1 MNFEELSLI
10 RNADDLKSFVD
21 KEITNAINNTEHEN
35 VIGMEHVLP
44 HKGFI
49 DNNTK
54 ISNVDSDWI
63 INDNNYAYYFFDGLR
78 KCEIKNISDALNRV
92 YSFTIFYFGEYTKPE
107 IREQIIR
114 STPPGKRID
123 ISTLARKNTAICTE
137 RAAIVQNLVTL
148 LGVESYFVVG
158 NIYDKDEQVPHAY
171 NILRVNEKFYLYDVS
186 KDIQVEING
195 KIKYQPYI
203 KAINIEQ
210 VQTLFNAGQINTG
223 DRIYDSFGKYNIQIN
238 EEGKKIK

>member
-1 MNFEELSLI
+1 MNFKELALI
-10 RNADDLKSFVD
+10 KNADDLKSFVD
-21 KEITNAINNTEHEN
+21 KEIANAINNTEHEN
-35 VIGMEHVLP
+35 VIGMEHTPP

-49 DNNTK
+49 DNDTK
-54 ISNVDSDWI
+54 ISNVDSDWM

-78 KCEIKNISDALNRV
+78 KCEIKSISDALNRV
-92 YSFTIFYFGEYTKPE
+92 YPFTMFYFGEYTNPE

-114 STPPGKRID
+114 STPPGKRVD

-137 RAAIVQNLVTL
+137 REAIVQNLVTL

-158 NIYDKDEQVPHAY
+158 NIYDKEDQGPHAY
-171 NILRVNEKFYLYDVS
+171 NILRVNDKFYLYDAS
-186 KDIQVEING
+186 KDIQVEIG
-195 KIKYQPYI
+195 GHIKYQPYI

-223 DRIYDSFGKYNIQIN
+223 DRTYDSFDKYNIQIN
-238 EEGKKIK
+238 EEGKKIR

>member
-1 MNFEELSLI
+1 MNFEELTLI
-10 RNADDLKSFVD
+10 NNSNDLKSFVD
-21 KEITNAINNTEHEN
+21 KEIANAINNTEHEN
-35 VIGMEHVLP
+35 VIGWEHMLP

-49 DNNTK
+49 DSNTR

-78 KCEIKNISDALNRV
+78 KCEIKSISDALNKV
-92 YSFTIFYFGEYTKPE
+92 YPFIMFYFGEYTNPE
-107 IREQIIR
+107 IREQIIMN
-114 STPPGKRID
+114 TPPRKMID
-123 ISTLARKNTAICTE
+123 ISALAGKNTAICVE

-158 NIYDKDEQVPHAY
+158 NIHDKDEQGPHAY

-195 KIKYQPYI
+195 RIKYQPYI

-210 VQTLFNAGQINTG
+210 VQTLFNASQINTG
-223 DRIYDSFGKYNIQIN
+223 DRTYDSFGKYNIQIN
-238 EEGKKIK
+238 EEGKKIR